1 MMISILPNQ
10 KNGIVLAKKL
20 FRNAQ
25 SRLEKSLVPLFH
37 PLELD
42 RERWLGQREK
52 SDRHRFPH
60 ID

>member
-10 KNGIVLAKKL
+10 KNEIVSAKKL

-25 SRLEKSLVPLFH
+25 SCVGKSLVPLFH

-42 RERWLGQREK
+42 RERWHGQSEK
-52 SDRHRFPH
+52 SDRHRFPP